1 MIYFAYCTLLDVA
14 EMRKYIPA
22 AIPKGTGRVTGWQ
35 VCFSSYGPDP
45 TKGGCDLKKVE
56 GEELFGLLYEMTAE
70 EFDAFDKIAGVDLGY
85 YRRFEVLVETAD
97 GSEVAAWT
105 YVVPEVGGPFSPA
118 AAYTRPILVGARALQ
133 LPADYIIKLE
143 EIIASAEALDEK

>member
-1 MIYFAYCTLLDVA
+1 MIYFAYCTLLDVD
-14 EMRKYIPA
+14 EMSKYIPT
-22 AIPKGTGRVTGWQ
+22 AIPKGAGWVSGWQ

-56 GEELFGLLYEMTAE
+56 GDDLLGLLYEMTAE
-70 EFDAFDKIAGVDLGY
+70 EFDTFDKIAGVDLGY
-85 YRRFEVLVETAD
+85 YRRLEVLVVTAD

-118 AAYTRPILVGARALQ
+118 AEYTRPILVGARALK
-133 LPADYIIKLE
+133 LPADYISKLE
-143 EIIASAEALDEK
+143 DIIASAKAFEE